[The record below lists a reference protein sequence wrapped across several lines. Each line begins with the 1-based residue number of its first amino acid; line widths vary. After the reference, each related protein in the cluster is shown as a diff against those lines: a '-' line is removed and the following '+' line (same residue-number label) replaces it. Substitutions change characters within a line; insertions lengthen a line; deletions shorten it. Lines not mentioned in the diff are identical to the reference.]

1 VYFCSNKGGKPR
13 NILMF
18 VQHFQNPPLSPIRET
33 LADIS
38 TNHIKM
44 KEQTMTLK
52 EAIIK
57 SLEDIGT
64 LATYTE
70 VFSHISSKSYFNFG
84 DAKTPP
90 ATVSASLGGF
100 IREGDTRVKRI
111 KQNSGTYSYYL
122 TKNEQNIGID
132 ILSGETETQTTKGT
146 KADKAKSF
154 DERDLHK
161 LLSSYLKNTDTYS
174 KTISH
179 EQSNGKDNNQIW
191 THPDMVGIKFL
202 KLQTNASQNFLKFI
216 NRVDTFKMS
225 SYELKKEIK
234 SDSELKK
241 AFFQAVSN
249 SSWAN
254 YGYLVAFEFSDS
266 LNEEMGRLN
275 QSFGIGI
282 IELNAN
288 PYQSKILFPATY
300 RDLDFKTVDKLC
312 KMNDGFNK
320 FIEQTEKLMTASEKY
335 ASGAEKEL
343 DEFCDGYFANDTEVE
358 KYCNE
363 KHIPTA
369 KE

>member
-1 VYFCSNKGGKPR
+1 
-13 NILMF
+13 
-18 VQHFQNPPLSPIRET
+18 
-33 LADIS
+33 
-38 TNHIKM
+38 
-44 KEQTMTLK
+44 MTIK
-52 EAIIK
+52 EAILK
-57 SLEDIGT
+57 SLDEINNLTTYMDIYNHIVKNNYYDFGT
-64 LATYTE
+64 
-70 VFSHISSKSYFNFG
+70 
-84 DAKTPP
+84 AKTP
-90 ATVSASLGGF
+90 ASTISALLGDF
-100 IREGDTRVKRI
+100 IRNGDTRVKRI
-111 KQNSGTYSYYL
+111 KQEGGTYSYYL

-132 ILSGETETQTTKGT
+132 ILSGATETQTTKIT
-146 KADKAKSF
+146 NVDKAKTF

-161 LLSSYLKNTDTYS
+161 LLSSYLKNTGTYS
-174 KTISH
+174 KTIFH

-202 KLQTNASQNFLKFI
+202 NLQTKASQNFLKSI

-225 SYELKKEIK
+225 SYELKKEIN

-266 LNEEMGRLN
+266 LNEEMARLN

-300 RDLDFKTVDKLC
+300 RDLDFKTIDKLC
-312 KMNDGFNK
+312 KINKEFEK

-335 ASGAEKEL
+335 VSGAEKEL
-343 DEFCDGYFANDTEVE
+343 DEFCDDYFANDTEVE
-358 KYCNE
+358 KYCKE
-363 KHIPTA
+363 KHIPI
-369 KE
+369 EEQQ